1 MVSLLSSLKAH
12 ELLLARTAATIATQL
27 TEHLPSREQ
36 TLVTSALRGSCTDAS
51 TSAENLS
58 LHGMFQTDP
67 SEIDLAREFCNLI
80 ISQRGYETILKVISA
95 RDDML
100 QDLMRVFSTDRA

>member
-1 MVSLLSSLKAH
+1 
-12 ELLLARTAATIATQL
+12 
-27 TEHLPSREQ
+27 
-36 TLVTSALRGSCTDAS
+36 
-51 TSAENLS
+51 
-58 LHGMFQTDP
+58 MFQTDP